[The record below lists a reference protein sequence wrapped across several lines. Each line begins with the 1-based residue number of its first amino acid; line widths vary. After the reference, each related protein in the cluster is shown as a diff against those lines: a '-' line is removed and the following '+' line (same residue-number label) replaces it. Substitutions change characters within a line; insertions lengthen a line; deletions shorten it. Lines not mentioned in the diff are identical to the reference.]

1 MMIKL
6 YDLIAI
12 DNYQPI
18 NYQDNWVF
26 GVVAQTVALKFE
38 GTGVWTQI
46 FFFRLYNN
54 RYFSLKMVG
63 RVDITL

>member
-26 GVVAQTVALKFE
+26 GLVAQTVAI
-38 GTGVWTQI
+38 WTQI